1 MMGSVSRGLI
11 AAGGAL
17 AVLISV
23 SPAMAADMPVEA
35 IVEEAQSNWYISL
48 HGGWKF
54 GEEWDD
60 ELDASHGAPLSD
72 DFADLTIDTDDGW
85 RIGAALGYSFN
96 RWLAIEGE
104 IGYMTQDFESV
115 VFDDASGEFVLLDG
129 DEFDL
134 GGDISILTGMVNAI
148 IGFPLGGI
156 FRPYVGAG
164 IGAAHVNADADISA
178 ISFSLDDSDT
188 VFAAQAFAGIDVLI
202 SDNVAIGGRARYLH
216 LSDLDLADDEDHDH
230 SIDPDGIISAEAVLT
245 FGF

>member
-1 MMGSVSRGLI
+1 
-11 AAGGAL
+11 
-17 AVLISV
+17 
-23 SPAMAADMPVEA
+23 
-35 IVEEAQSNWYISL
+35 
-48 HGGWKF
+48 
-54 GEEWDD
+54 
-60 ELDASHGAPLSD
+60 
-72 DFADLTIDTDDGW
+72 
-85 RIGAALGYSFN
+85 
-96 RWLAIEGE
+96 
-104 IGYMTQDFESV
+104 MTQDFESV

-134 GGDISILTGMVNAI
+134 GGDVSILTGMVNAI

-156 FRPYVGAG
+156 FRPYIGAG